1 MEQLEPLCS
10 LCKYKIMQ
18 IPWKTIWS
26 FCKNNDVYKANTT
39 PYYLN
44 AKRPF
49 LRNIMIKLSKKN
61 QWQKKNLKSGQDKK
75 NKLKKNKKDVT
86 YKGSPNRL
94 SVFIQKK
101 KEKEIRISKKYLHSH
116 IHCSTQNTLEAK
128 TSHLIYK

>member
-39 PYYLN
+39 PYYLS

-49 LRNIMIKLSKKN
+49 LRNIMIKLSKKTN
-61 QWQKKNLKSGQDKK
+61 GKKRILKVARTKK
-75 NKLKKNKKDVT
+75 IN
-86 YKGSPNRL
+86 
-94 SVFIQKK
+94 
-101 KEKEIRISKKYLHSH
+101 
-116 IHCSTQNTLEAK
+116 
-128 TSHLIYK
+128 